1 MRNSDLTTRDLS
13 RPASPPAGPRRGRVE
28 RSLLVRGLRVPA
40 VERRLVLEAVIALA
54 AARLTLSLLPFPRAL
69 ARLGLR
75 QRQGQGEGVMGPMSA
90 TDAAPIAAI
99 ALAIDRAT
107 RVAPFRAVCLP
118 QACAA
123 VLMLRRRGL
132 STEVHLGV
140 AARPAEPLGAHAWS
154 VCRGIVV
161 TGASARPGHA
171 PIAVFTS

>member
-1 MRNSDLTTRDLS
+1 M
-13 RPASPPAGPRRGRVE
+13 V
-28 RSLLVRGLRVPA
+28 
-40 VERRLVLEAVIALA
+40 EAVIALA
-54 AARLTLSLLPFPRAL
+54 TARLVLSLLSFPRAL

-75 QRQGQGEGVMGPMSA
+75 QRQGDGATAPIAA

-107 RVAPFRAVCLP
+107 RVVPFRAVCLP

-123 VLMLRRRGL
+123 AQMLRRRGL

-154 VCRGIVV
+154 VCCGIVV
-161 TGASARPGHA
+161 TGASAIEGHA